1 MNDIDEMV
9 AFATELAELSRE
21 VILSHSILEVNHE
34 IKADGSPVTPVD
46 REVELK
52 LREHIDARYPHH
64 GVFGEEFDNG
74 TTW

>member
-1 MNDIDEMV
+1 MRDIDEMV

-46 REVELK
+46 REFYL
-52 LREHIDARYPHH
+52 
-64 GVFGEEFDNG
+64 
-74 TTW
+74 